1 MAHIKKLNFLKNHKD
16 LVDEN
21 YGMVAVPTFSDK
33 MDKDLAELFKSQNKT
48 GKVGDLVFEIDNNSR
63 IVYYGLGDS
72 SEKTAENFRR
82 AAGEVVGYALQHKY
96 SDIAVECPVTDEGE
110 YFCQA
115 FAEGLIL
122 SSYRFLD
129 YFTDER
135 GEYHL
140 KSITMVDACNQDA
153 AKKGAIIASAV
164 CDSRDLGNHPG
175 NVTTPTR
182 LANFAKEVGKKGN
195 MKVTVFDREEFT
207 KMGMGS
213 FAGVAQGT
221 NEPPKFIIMEYYG
234 GKKSEKPVLLVG
246 KGLTFDTGGVSLKPG
261 LNMDQMKFDMCGSAV
276 VFGVMNA
283 IAELQPQM
291 NVVAIVPSTH
301 NMLGGSAYKPGDIL
315 TAYNGKTIE
324 VLNTDAEGRL
334 VLADALTFT
343 EEKFKPS
350 LIVDLATLTGAIIVA
365 LGSEYAGLWS
375 NSEKLSKQLF
385 SAGEQVEEKVWRMP
399 LHENYNKLMNS
410 KTADMQNINYVG
422 GAGSTTAAQFLQRF
436 IMNNTPWAH
445 LDIAGMAF
453 SKYAGALNS
462 GGATG
467 YGVRLLNK
475 FIEENYE

>member
-1 MAHIKKLNFLKNHKD
+1 MKCTQTKSGIQLNFLKNHKD

-72 SEKTAENFRR
+72 SDKTAENFRR

-221 NEPPKFIIMEYYG
+221 NEPPKFIIMEYFG

-261 LNMDQMKFDMCGSAV
+261 LNMDKMKFDMCGSAV

-283 IAELQPQM
+283 IAELQPKM

-334 VLADALTFT
+334 VLCDALTYV
-343 EEKFKPS
+343 KKYKPAHV
-350 LIVDLATLTGAIIVA
+350 IDIATLTGACVVA
-365 LGSEYAGLWS
+365 LGNYASGLMANDQKLADKILQAGENSGDRAWQLPLWDEYKSCTKTNFADLANIGGGREAGTIHAAAF
-375 NSEKLSKQLF
+375 LSKF
-385 SAGEQVEEKVWRMP
+385 AEDYK
-399 LHENYNKLMNS
+399 
-410 KTADMQNINYVG
+410 
-422 GAGSTTAAQFLQRF
+422 
-436 IMNNTPWAH
+436 WAH
-445 LDIAGMAF
+445 MDIAA
-453 SKYAGALNS
+453 SAWSSSPK
-462 GGATG
+462 GGTG
-467 YGVRLLNK
+467 RPVPLICDLILNK
-475 FIEENYE
+475 KLK

>member
-72 SEKTAENFRR
+72 SDKTAENFRR

-221 NEPPKFIIMEYYG
+221 NEPPKFIIMEYF
-234 GKKSEKPVLLVG
+234 L
-246 KGLTFDTGGVSLKPG
+246 
-261 LNMDQMKFDMCGSAV
+261 
-276 VFGVMNA
+276 
-283 IAELQPQM
+283 
-291 NVVAIVPSTH
+291 
-301 NMLGGSAYKPGDIL
+301 
-315 TAYNGKTIE
+315 
-324 VLNTDAEGRL
+324 
-334 VLADALTFT
+334 
-343 EEKFKPS
+343 S
-350 LIVDLATLTGAIIVA
+350 LIHI
-365 LGSEYAGLWS
+365 
-375 NSEKLSKQLF
+375 
-385 SAGEQVEEKVWRMP
+385 
-399 LHENYNKLMNS
+399 
-410 KTADMQNINYVG
+410 
-422 GAGSTTAAQFLQRF
+422 
-436 IMNNTPWAH
+436 
-445 LDIAGMAF
+445 
-453 SKYAGALNS
+453 
-462 GGATG
+462 
-467 YGVRLLNK
+467 
-475 FIEENYE
+475 

>member
-72 SEKTAENFRR
+72 SDKTAENFRR
-82 AAGEVVGYALQHKY
+82 AAGEVVGYALQNKY

-140 KSITMVDACNQDA
+140 NSITMVDACNQDA

-221 NEPPKFIIMEYYG
+221 NEPPKFIIMEYFG

-261 LNMDQMKFDMCGSAV
+261 LNMDKMKFDMCGSAV

-283 IAELQPQM
+283 IAELQPKM
-291 NVVAIVPSTH
+291 NIVAIVPSTH

-334 VLADALTFT
+334 ILADALAYASKHYDPEYMLDF
-343 EEKFKPS
+343 
-350 LIVDLATLTGAIIVA
+350 ATLTGAVVIT
-365 LGSEYAGLWS
+365 LGHIATGIMSNNETLVENIKVSSDNTGEHVWQLPLWDEYCDQVKSDIADVKNMGSTGQAGTI
-375 NSEKLSKQLF
+375 
-385 SAGEQVEEKVWRMP
+385 A
-399 LHENYNKLMNS
+399 
-410 KTADMQNINYVG
+410 G
-422 GAGSTTAAQFLQRF
+422 GAFLKAF
-436 IMNNTPWAH
+436 VGKDIPWAH
-445 LDIAGMAF
+445 FDVAGTSYHVENRSYIQKNSASGQVIRLVLDML
-453 SKYAGALNS
+453 GA
-462 GGATG
+462 
-467 YGVRLLNK
+467 
-475 FIEENYE
+475 